1 MCSDGVRPP
10 NSIFLPTLCLLVLCS
25 SPLAVQGAE
34 RRAAGEAFSPADRAH
49 WSFRPIVR
57 PAVPRVVAPDTTLTG
72 AKSAAANVT
81 ETTRTPLD
89 AFLLARLA
97 ERGLSFSPPASRRE
111 LIRRVTFDL
120 TGLPPTPAEVEA
132 FAADPAP
139 DAYARLIERFLA
151 SPHYGEAW
159 GRTWLDLVRFAETA
173 GYKADPLR
181 PLAWKYRDFVVR
193 SFNANV
199 RYDRFVQEQLAGDEL
214 FPDDVDAQIATG
226 YLRMW
231 PDESNA
237 SIVALARQDAL
248 NDLTGNVGSVFLGLS
263 IGCAQCHDHKF
274 DPIKQHDFYRLEA
287 FFSGIVPVEKVAV
300 GSPSA
305 IVEYQRKLA
314 AWQERTRSVRDDL
327 FRVVS
332 TARARAAAER
342 RKRFPPEVLA
352 AIDKPLE
359 ERTPLERQLFF
370 WSDRQIEVS
379 EAQIVAKMSP
389 ADRARLPQL
398 RRQAAELEAAR
409 PKPPRMSDVMAT
421 VEIPGPI
428 PATFLN
434 AGGSYEKPV
443 REVQPGFLSVLDRD
457 REPAAKI
464 IPPRAGVD
472 GRRTA
477 LARWLT
483 DPHNPLVARVIVNRI
498 WQGHFGRGLV
508 DNANDLGTQT
518 PPPSHPQL
526 LDWLASEFV
535 ARGWDVKAMHRL
547 MLTSAAYCQT
557 SNPPQAG
564 NQSSLAARLDP
575 DNRLY
580 WHANRRRLKA
590 EEIRDSLLAT
600 SGRLNEKMCGPG
612 IRPPLPAALRQD
624 SWKVTAKPVERD
636 RRSVYL
642 FAKRN
647 LPFPLLK
654 DFDLPDMHES
664 CARRTATIIAPQA
677 LALFNGD
684 FAVACANAMAERL
697 IADPRLTDW
706 SARADAAYRI
716 AFGRPAAADER
727 AEAMEFLRTQASHLV
742 SAHGLHADAAAH
754 QESETALRTAF
765 ADLCHTLLN
774 ANEFLFLD

>member
-1 MCSDGVRPP
+1 MRTDGICPP
-10 NSIFLPTLCLLVLCS
+10 LKFLVIGAVLAAACLLEAWPRGIS
-25 SPLAVQGAE
+25 SSAPLALGAE
-34 RRAAGEAFSPADRAH
+34 RRLPRQFFSAEERAH
-49 WSFRPIVR
+49 WSFQAVHRP
-57 PAVPRVVAPDTTLTG
+57 PVPRVR
-72 AKSAAANVT
+72 AANRV
-81 ETTRTPLD
+81 ETPVD
-89 AFLLARLA
+89 AFVLVKLE
-97 ERGLSFSPPASRRE
+97 ERGLGFSPPADRRD

-120 TGLPPTPAEVEA
+120 LGLPPTPIEVEA
-132 FAADPAP
+132 FVADPAP
-139 DAYARLIERFLA
+139 DAYERLIDRLLS
-151 SPHYGEAW
+151 SPHYGESW
-159 GRTWLDLVRFAETA
+159 GRMWLDLVRFAETA

-193 SFNANV
+193 AFNANV
-199 RYDRFVQEQLAGDEL
+199 PYDRFVQEQIAGDEL
-214 FPDDVDAQIATG
+214 FPDEVDAQIATG

-557 SNPPQAG
+557 SNPPDAG

-575 DNRLY
+575 DNKLY
-580 WHANRRRLKA
+580 WHATRRRLKA
-590 EEIRDSLLAT
+590 EEIRDSLLAA
-600 SGRLNEKMCGPG
+600 SGRLNEKMSGPG

-624 SWKVTAKPVERD
+624 AWKVTVKLAERD

-716 AFGRPAAADER
+716 AFGHPAAADER

-774 ANEFLFLD
+774 ANELLFLD

>member
-34 RRAAGEAFSPADRAH
+34 RRVAGESFSAADRAH

-57 PAVPRVVAPDTTLTG
+57 PAVPQVVAPDTTLTG

-81 ETTRTPLD
+81 ETARTPID

-139 DAYARLIERFLA
+139 DAYARLIERLLA

-199 RYDRFVQEQLAGDEL
+199 PYNRFVQEQLAGDEL

-287 FFSGIVPVEKVAV
+287 FFAGIVPVEKVAV

-314 AWQERTRSVRDDL
+314 AWQECTRSVRDDL

-352 AIDKPLE
+352 AIDKPLD

-379 EAQIVAKMSP
+379 EAQIQAKMSP
-389 ADRARLPQL
+389 ADRAASSAAATASGRTRSRPTQTATDVRRDGNRGNSRSDPGDLSQRRGQL
-398 RRQAAELEAAR
+398 REAGSRSAAR
-409 PKPPRMSDVMAT
+409 VP
-421 VEIPGPI
+421 
-428 PATFLN
+428 F
-434 AGGSYEKPV
+434 
-443 REVQPGFLSVLDRD
+443 
-457 REPAAKI
+457 
-464 IPPRAGVD
+464 RA
-472 GRRTA
+472 
-477 LARWLT
+477 
-483 DPHNPLVARVIVNRI
+483 
-498 WQGHFGRGLV
+498 
-508 DNANDLGTQT
+508 
-518 PPPSHPQL
+518 
-526 LDWLASEFV
+526 
-535 ARGWDVKAMHRL
+535 
-547 MLTSAAYCQT
+547 
-557 SNPPQAG
+557 
-564 NQSSLAARLDP
+564 
-575 DNRLY
+575 
-580 WHANRRRLKA
+580 
-590 EEIRDSLLAT
+590 
-600 SGRLNEKMCGPG
+600 
-612 IRPPLPAALRQD
+612 
-624 SWKVTAKPVERD
+624 
-636 RRSVYL
+636 
-642 FAKRN
+642 
-647 LPFPLLK
+647 
-654 DFDLPDMHES
+654 
-664 CARRTATIIAPQA
+664 
-677 LALFNGD
+677 
-684 FAVACANAMAERL
+684 
-697 IADPRLTDW
+697 
-706 SARADAAYRI
+706 
-716 AFGRPAAADER
+716 
-727 AEAMEFLRTQASHLV
+727 
-742 SAHGLHADAAAH
+742 
-754 QESETALRTAF
+754 
-765 ADLCHTLLN
+765 
-774 ANEFLFLD
+774 

>member
-1 MCSDGVRPP
+1 MRSDGVRPLKSTFWP
-10 NSIFLPTLCLLVLCS
+10 AICLLAFCS
-25 SPLAVQGAE
+25 LQPCVQGAE
-34 RRAAGEAFSPADRAH
+34 RRGAGEPFSPADRAH
-49 WSFRPIVR
+49 WSFRPIER
-57 PAVPRVVAPDTTLTG
+57 PAVPRLKDTQ
-72 AKSAAANVT
+72 ARVT
-81 ETTRTPLD
+81 EAARTPLD
-89 AFLLARLA
+89 AFLLSRLA
-97 ERGLSFSPPASRRE
+97 RRGLTFSPPASRRE

-132 FAADPAP
+132 FVADPAP
-139 DAYARLIERFLA
+139 DAYARLIERLLA

-199 RYDRFVQEQLAGDEL
+199 AYDRFVQEQLAGDEL

-287 FFSGIVPVEKVAV
+287 FFAGIVPVEKVAV

-305 IVEYQRKLA
+305 IADYQRKLA
-314 AWQERTRSVRDDL
+314 AWEDRTRSVRDDL

-342 RKRFPPEVLA
+342 RKRFPAEVLA

-359 ERTPLERQLFF
+359 QRTPLERQLFF
-370 WSDRQIEVS
+370 WSDRQIDVS
-379 EAQIVAKMSP
+379 EKQLLAQMTP
-389 ADRARLPQL
+389 ADRARLPEL
-398 RRQAAELEAAR
+398 RRRVAELEAAR
-409 PKPPRMSDVMAT
+409 PKPPRLAEVMAT
-421 VEIPGPI
+421 VEVPGPI
-428 PATFLN
+428 PATYLN
-434 AGGSYEKPV
+434 AGGSYDKPI
-443 REVQPGFLSVLDRD
+443 REVRPGFLSVLDREP
-457 REPAAKI
+457 EPAAKI
-464 IPPRAGVD
+464 VPPRAGVD

-477 LARWLT
+477 LAGWLT
-483 DPHNPLVARVIVNRI
+483 DPHNPLVARVIVNRL
-498 WQGHFGRGLV
+498 WQGHFGRGLA

-518 PPPSHPQL
+518 PPPSHPEL
-526 LDWLASEFV
+526 LDWLASEFI
-535 ARGWDVKAMHRL
+535 ASGWNVKAMHRL

-557 SNPPQAG
+557 SNPPHADHE
-564 NQSSLAARLDP
+564 SSLAARLDP
-575 DNRLY
+575 DNKLY
-580 WHANRRRLKA
+580 WRANRRRLKA
-590 EEIRDSLLAT
+590 EEIRDSILAA
-600 SGRLNEKMCGPG
+600 SGRLNEKMSGAG
-612 IRPPLPAALRQD
+612 IRPSLPAALRQD
-624 SWKVTAKPVERD
+624 AWKATAKPAERD
-636 RRSVYL
+636 RRSVYI

-647 LPFPLLK
+647 LPYPLLK

-677 LALFNGD
+677 LALFNGEFVVD
-684 FAVACANAMAERL
+684 NASAMARRL
-697 IADPRLTDW
+697 IADQRLADW

-716 AFGRPAAADER
+716 AFGRPADAAER

-742 SAHGLHADAAAH
+742 SKHDLHADAAAH
-754 QESETALRTAF
+754 QESEAALATAF
-765 ADLCHTLLN
+765 VDLCHTLLN

>member
-1 MCSDGVRPP
+1 
-10 NSIFLPTLCLLVLCS
+10 
-25 SPLAVQGAE
+25 
-34 RRAAGEAFSPADRAH
+34 
-49 WSFRPIVR
+49 
-57 PAVPRVVAPDTTLTG
+57 
-72 AKSAAANVT
+72 
-81 ETTRTPLD
+81 
-89 AFLLARLA
+89 
-97 ERGLSFSPPASRRE
+97 
-111 LIRRVTFDL
+111 
-120 TGLPPTPAEVEA
+120 
-132 FAADPAP
+132 
-139 DAYARLIERFLA
+139 
-151 SPHYGEAW
+151 
-159 GRTWLDLVRFAETA
+159 
-173 GYKADPLR
+173 
-181 PLAWKYRDFVVR
+181 
-193 SFNANV
+193 
-199 RYDRFVQEQLAGDEL
+199 
-214 FPDDVDAQIATG
+214 
-226 YLRMW
+226 
-231 PDESNA
+231 
-237 SIVALARQDAL
+237 
-248 NDLTGNVGSVFLGLS
+248 
-263 IGCAQCHDHKF
+263 
-274 DPIKQHDFYRLEA
+274 
-287 FFSGIVPVEKVAV
+287 
-300 GSPSA
+300 
-305 IVEYQRKLA
+305 
-314 AWQERTRSVRDDL
+314 
-327 FRVVS
+327 
-332 TARARAAAER
+332 
-342 RKRFPPEVLA
+342 
-352 AIDKPLE
+352 
-359 ERTPLERQLFF
+359 
-370 WSDRQIEVS
+370 
-379 EAQIVAKMSP
+379 
-389 ADRARLPQL
+389 
-398 RRQAAELEAAR
+398 
-409 PKPPRMSDVMAT
+409 MSDVMAT